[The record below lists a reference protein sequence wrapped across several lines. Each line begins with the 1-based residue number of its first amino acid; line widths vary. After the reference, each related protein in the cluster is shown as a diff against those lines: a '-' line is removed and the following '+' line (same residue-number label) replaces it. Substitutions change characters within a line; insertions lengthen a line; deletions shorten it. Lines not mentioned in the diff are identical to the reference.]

1 MTPRT
6 MQSFMHSDMNLQD
19 PGDEL
24 RTSKAL
30 QIEPIERTGVYDVTS
45 QAI

>member
-1 MTPRT
+1 MMPRT
-6 MQSFMHSDMNLQD
+6 MQSLDMNLRD

>member
-1 MTPRT
+1 MTLRT
-6 MQSFMHSDMNLQD
+6 MQSFMHSNMNLRD